1 MESQHR
7 EGLIAMATIKI
18 TIPEKMQKYV
28 EERLTEAA
36 YNNASE
42 YFRDLIREDQKRRA
56 EARLED
62 MLLSGMESAAIEW
75 TKEDIERMKNAARE
89 RSAKKREG
97 A

>member
-1 MESQHR
+1 
-7 EGLIAMATIKI
+7 MATIKI